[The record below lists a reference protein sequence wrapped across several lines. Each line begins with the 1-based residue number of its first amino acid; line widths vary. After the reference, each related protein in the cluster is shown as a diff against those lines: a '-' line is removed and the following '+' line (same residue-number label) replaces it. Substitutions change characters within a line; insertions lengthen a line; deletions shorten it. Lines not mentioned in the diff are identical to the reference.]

1 MERRAGDANS
11 TCPALIDFEASCLP
25 EYGRS
30 YPIEVAIARVDG
42 TSRTWLIRPVQA
54 WRFWDWAPEA
64 EALHGI
70 SQELIAHEGTAAAQ
84 VLAEMAQFVGDC
96 PVYADADLDAYWL
109 EVLAHGAGMKPPF
122 PVRYLGEYMV
132 ERGFTRPQVVAALAT
147 ARERL
152 PIEHIA
158 RDDASRLALTVRLLE
173 DDLSNAA

>member
-1 MERRAGDANS
+1 V

-30 YPIEVAIARVDG
+30 YPIEVAVARIDG
-42 TSRTWLIRPVQA
+42 TSRTWLIRRAEA

-70 SQELIAHEGTAAAQ
+70 SQDLIAHEGLPPAQ
-84 VLAEMAQFVGDC
+84 VLTEMAAFVGDC

-109 EVLAHGAGMKPPF
+109 EVLAHGAGMESPF
-122 PVRYLGEYMV
+122 AVRFLGEYML

-152 PIEHIA
+152 PVEHIA

-173 DDLSNAA
+173 DEMSAGA

>member
-1 MERRAGDANS
+1 M

-30 YPIEVAIARVDG
+30 YPIEVAVARIDG
-42 TSRTWLIRPVQA
+42 TRRTWLIRPLEA

-70 SQELIAHEGTAAAQ
+70 SKALIAHEGVAPSQ
-84 VLAEMAQFVGDC
+84 VLAEMAAFVGDC

-109 EVLAHGAGMKPPF
+109 EVLAHGVGVQPPF
-122 PVRYLGEYMV
+122 AVHYLGEYML

-147 ARERL
+147 ARERM
-152 PIEHIA
+152 PVEHIA

-173 DDLSNAA
+173 DGIASPLEAEA

>member
-1 MERRAGDANS
+1 M

-30 YPIEVAIARVDG
+30 YPIEVAVARIDG
-42 TSRTWLIRPVQA
+42 TSRTWLIRPAEA
-54 WRFWDWAPEA
+54 WRSWDWSPQA

-70 SQELIAHEGTAAAQ
+70 SRDLIARDGLPAVQ
-84 VLAEMAQFVGDC
+84 VLAEMAAFVDGC

-109 EVLAHGAGMKPPF
+109 EVLAHGAGTTPPF
-122 PVRYLGEYMV
+122 AVRYLGEYLV
-132 ERGFTRPQVVAALAT
+132 ERGFTRPQVVAALTT

-152 PIEHIA
+152 PVEHVA

-173 DDLSNAA
+173 DEISKRA